1 MFQIY
6 PREVFCTKNKIALL
20 VITALLAINVTAFGV
35 EGTTPPINPTYE
47 QTVVQL
53 VNVERQKN
61 GLPALYYDSN
71 ISDVART
78 KSADMAFNNYFAHYS
93 PTYGMASDMLLS
105 YGITWTAWGENI
117 ASGQDTPEE
126 VVSQW
131 MNSPSHRENILSSN
145 FTFLGVGYY
154 VNSSGTPYWTQMFTS
169 DFK

>member
-1 MFQIY
+1 MFY
-6 PREVFCTKNKIALL
+6 TKNKVALL
-20 VITALLAINVTAFGV
+20 VIIALLALSNVSAFAV
-35 EGTTPPINPTYE
+35 AGTTPPVNPSYE
-47 QTVVQL
+47 QMVVQL

-61 GLPALYYDSN
+61 GLPELYYDSA

-78 KSADMAFNNYFAHYS
+78 KSADMAVNSYFSHYS

-105 YGITWTAWGENI
+105 FGITWTAWGENI
-117 ASGQDTPEE
+117 ASGQDTPEM

-131 MNSPSHRENILSSN
+131 MNSPSHRENILSPN

-154 VNSSGTPYWTQMFTS
+154 VDSSGTPYWTQMFTS